1 MRVLLPL
8 LIMAALAATV
18 TPAAADCVASEA
30 PAVSVTAAE
39 APLQTNRSL
48 SYHALAERAGG
59 LGAKGLGAGWH
70 ALGMTEVSLE
80 TAIDYGFDVIEAE
93 TGACATFNKVAVTVT
108 LHLVVQLAS
117 ELKRGSCAYQATEE
131 HEQQH
136 VDLERAMLPVLRER
150 IAAAVD
156 SAAGLGAIGTTME
169 AATAALEGDM
179 SALIQRVR
187 QAHAAEKARRHAVFD
202 TKAEYNKISLR
213 CNPAEIRA
221 LLGG

>member
-1 MRVLLPL
+1 MLLPL
-8 LIMAALAATV
+8 PVIAALAATV
-18 TPAAADCVASEA
+18 TPAAADCLASEA
-30 PAVSVTAAE
+30 PSVSVTAAE

-136 VDLERAMLPVLRER
+136 VDLERAMLPVLRDK

-156 SAAGLGAIGTTME
+156 GAAGRGATAPTME
-169 AATAALEGDM
+169 AATAALEQKM
-179 SALIQRVR
+179 SGLIQRVR
-187 QAHAAEKARRHAVFD
+187 QAHAEEKARRHAVFD

-213 CNPAEIRA
+213 CSPAEIRA